1 MFFHSTENW
10 KRRGRAKHFSRYS
23 GKSQPTPNFILARG
37 SVSEQENQ
45 GPTTSCWLVQRQGQP
60 RPGLRIPSYCQ
71 ARSLASVAFLAK
83 DLLLRVTHLLCP
95 VCSSTGSPWGKWEWG
110 QWDRTQQE
118 LRWGKMNSLMSGDYG
133 TAQMAQCSQPWWH
146 GISFFNCRLERQ
158 VMARIQTS
166 TWEQNSTSRLWQRR
180 QLWMLP
186 GNKLNNGRELERT
199 PNLLF

>member
-71 ARSLASVAFLAK
+71 ARSLSSVAFLAK

-118 LRWGKMNSLMSGDYG
+118 LRWGKMNSLMSGA
-133 TAQMAQCSQPWWH
+133 TAPPRWHSAASHGDTGYLSLTADWKDKWWRESKLPRGSKTPLLDFDSGDSFGCFQ
-146 GISFFNCRLERQ
+146 GINLTME
-158 VMARIQTS
+158 
-166 TWEQNSTSRLWQRR
+166 
-180 QLWMLP
+180 
-186 GNKLNNGRELERT
+186 GN
-199 PNLLF
+199 